1 MTSLKPFEK
10 TLKNIRKTGK
20 VVYGLKESISSL
32 DNSKLIICSSS
43 ISAENLNLIEEKC
56 KQNSI
61 TFITTEQNS
70 IGLSK
75 TLGLGY
81 RISVFSVLEAD
92 ESDLN
97 LILSK
102 L

>member
-20 VVYGLKESISSL
+20 VAYGFKESLSTS
-32 DNSKLIICSSS
+32 DNSKLIICSSTVS
-43 ISAENLNLIEEKC
+43 DDNRDIIAEKC

-61 TFITTEQNS
+61 PFITTDQNS
-70 IGLSK
+70 ILLSK
-75 TLGLGY
+75 TLGLNY
-81 RISVFSVLEAD
+81 RISVFSILEAD

>member
-20 VVYGLKESISSL
+20 LAYGFKESLSSSDQSKLVVCSSTISS
-32 DNSKLIICSSS
+32 DNL
-43 ISAENLNLIEEKC
+43 LLIEEKC

-61 TFITTEQNS
+61 PLITTEQNS

-75 TLGLGY
+75 ILGLSY
-81 RISVFSVLEAD
+81 RISVFSIIEAD
-92 ESDLN
+92 KSDLN

>member
-20 VVYGLKESISSL
+20 LAYGFKESLSSSDQSKLVVCSSTISS
-32 DNSKLIICSSS
+32 DNL
-43 ISAENLNLIEEKC
+43 LLIEEKC

-61 TFITTEQNS
+61 
-70 IGLSK
+70 GLSK
-75 TLGLGY
+75 ILGLTY
-81 RISVFSVLEAD
+81 RISVFSIIEAD
-92 ESDLN
+92 KSDLN

>member
-20 VVYGLKESISSL
+20 LAYGFKESLSSL
-32 DNSKLIICSSS
+32 DNSKLIICSST
-43 ISAENLNLIEEKC
+43 ISTENLNLIEEKC
-56 KQNSI
+56 KHNSI
-61 TFITTEQNS
+61 TLITTEQNS

-75 TLGLGY
+75 TLGLNY
-81 RISVFSVLEAD
+81 RISVFSILEAD

>member
-20 VVYGLKESISSL
+20 VVYGFKESISSL
-32 DNSKLIICSSS
+32 DNSKLIICSST
-43 ISAENLNLIEEKC
+43 ISTENLNLIEEKC

-61 TFITTEQNS
+61 TLITTEQNS

-75 TLGLGY
+75 ILGLSY
-81 RISVFSVLEAD
+81 RISVFSILEAD

>member
-20 VVYGLKESISSL
+20 LAYGFKESLSSS
-32 DNSKLIICSSS
+32 DQSKLVICSSTVS
-43 ISAENLNLIEEKC
+43 GDNLNRIEKKC

-61 TFITTEQNS
+61 PFITTEQNS

-75 TLGLGY
+75 VLGLSY
-81 RISVFSVLEAD
+81 RISVFSILEAD

>member
-20 VVYGLKESISSL
+20 VAYGFKESLSSS
-32 DNSKLIICSSS
+32 NQSKLIICSSTVTT
-43 ISAENLNLIEEKC
+43 ENITLLEEKC

-61 TFITTEQNS
+61 PFITTDQNS

-75 TLGLGY
+75 ILGLNY
-81 RISVFSVLEAD
+81 RISVFSIIDAD

>member
-20 VVYGLKESISSL
+20 LAYGFKESLSSSDQSKLVVCSSTISS
-32 DNSKLIICSSS
+32 DNL
-43 ISAENLNLIEEKC
+43 LLIEEKC

-61 TFITTEQNS
+61 PLITTEQNS

-75 TLGLGY
+75 ILGLSY
-81 RISVFSVLEAD
+81 RISVFSIIEAD

>member
-20 VVYGLKESISSL
+20 IAYGLKESLSSS
-32 DNSKLIICSSS
+32 DRSKLVICSSTVS
-43 ISAENLNLIEEKC
+43 SDNLNLIEEKC

-61 TFITTEQNS
+61 PFITTEQNS

-75 TLGLGY
+75 VLGLSY
-81 RISVFSVLEAD
+81 RISVFSILEAD

>member
-1 MTSLKPFEK
+1 M
-10 TLKNIRKTGK
+10 
-20 VVYGLKESISSL
+20 SI
-32 DNSKLIICSSS
+32 
-43 ISAENLNLIEEKC
+43 IEEKC

-61 TFITTEQNS
+61 TLITTEQNS

-75 TLGLGY
+75 TLGLSY
-81 RISVFSVLEAD
+81 RISVFSILEAD